1 MLPSNCLPRK
11 VKRPLNA
18 PPTPSGPAE
27 VFFTSKAVVLQRGRF
42 SEFDTKAN
50 TSSAGLLITNLIS
63 IVAMV
68 SAPSVSDSLGKT
80 RYENYIIIVLPKQAK
95 RLPKAANLG
104 TLSEMAMS
112 NGFLF
117 HFCELE

>member
-1 MLPSNCLPRK
+1 
-11 VKRPLNA
+11 
-18 PPTPSGPAE
+18 
-27 VFFTSKAVVLQRGRF
+27 
-42 SEFDTKAN
+42 
-50 TSSAGLLITNLIS
+50 
-63 IVAMV
+63 MV